1 MVEIAFLLSEW
12 LDSELI
18 RSIDFEYSRHK
29 QLSRKSGSTPHHI
42 SGTRLLKKKQG
53 SKIKKFKLDFLTNI
67 N

>member
-42 SGTRLLKKKQG
+42 SGTRLLKKNKDQ
-53 SKIKKFKLDFLTNI
+53 KLKNLNLIFLLI
-67 N
+67 Y